1 MGGRGTMVPGP
12 RGASTGSVRVHPP
25 SEPTPGSAGEGF
37 GGAVEVDA
45 GLSGLMA
52 LFEAFTLV
60 LLWTNGLWD

>member
-1 MGGRGTMVPGP
+1 MGQGGPWYLAFGERTRGWTD
-12 RGASTGSVRVHPP
+12 SPP
-25 SEPTPGSAGEGF
+25 SEPQPGSAGEGF
-37 GGAVEVDA
+37 AGTVQVVA